1 MTIDAGFVIPAAL
14 GDYVWIDLNRDGIQD
29 PDEPGVNGVRVRLYT
44 VDDSGKVSDAPLA
57 ETVTAAQEGK
67 DGYYFFDNLTKGR
80 YVVEF
85 DITSLRNDLGLYQ
98 YGFTTANQAPATTLK
113 PPTPTRRMQWT
124 ATTGSCVPT

>member
-1 MTIDAGFVIPAAL
+1 
-14 GDYVWIDLNRDGIQD
+14 
-29 PDEPGVNGVRVRLYT
+29 

-85 DITSLRNDLGLYQ
+85 DITSLHTVIFQGNKKKRE
-98 YGFTTANQAPATTLK
+98 
-113 PPTPTRRMQWT
+113 
-124 ATTGSCVPT
+124 C

>member
-1 MTIDAGFVIPAAL
+1 M
-14 GDYVWIDLNRDGIQD
+14 
-29 PDEPGVNGVRVRLYT
+29 
-44 VDDSGKVSDAPLA
+44 DDSGKVSDAPLA

-98 YGFTTANQAPATTLK
+98 YGFTTANQGAIATTLK